1 MSDEID
7 PRYPIG
13 RFVRPETID
22 DDQRR
27 EAIARIA
34 ALPSQLREAVAGLTG
49 AQLDTPYR
57 EGGWTVRQ
65 VVHHVPDSH
74 LNAYVRTKLA
84 LTEDVPTIKPYEEQ
98 AWAELPDTA
107 NTPVEV
113 TLAMLDALHSRWVTL
128 LQGMPKEAF
137 ARRWRHPASGE
148 HTIDQLLALYAWHG
162 AHHVA
167 HVTRLRARQGW

>member
-1 MSDEID
+1 MSDAID

-13 RFVRPETID
+13 RFVRPDALD

-27 EAIARIA
+27 DVITRLA
-34 ALPSQLREAVAGLTG
+34 ALPSQLREAVAGMSTE
-49 AQLDTPYR
+49 QLDTPYR
-57 EGGWTVRQ
+57 DGGWTVRQ

-84 LTEDVPTIKPYEEQ
+84 LTEDVPTVKPYEEE
-98 AWAELPDTA
+98 AWALLPDTA
-107 NTPVEV
+107 DTPVEV
-113 TLAMLDALHSRWVTL
+113 TLALVDALHARWVTL

-137 ARRWRHPASGE
+137 ARRWRHPVSGE

-167 HVTRLRARQGW
+167 HVTRLRARMGW